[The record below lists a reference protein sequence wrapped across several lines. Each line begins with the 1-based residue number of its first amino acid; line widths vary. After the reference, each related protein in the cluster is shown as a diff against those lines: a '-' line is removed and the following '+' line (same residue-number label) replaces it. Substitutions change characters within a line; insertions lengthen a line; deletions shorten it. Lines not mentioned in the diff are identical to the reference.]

1 MNSIEEFSRQKIQEI
16 RETVGEA
23 RVLLGLSGGV
33 DSAVTAAL
41 ISRAIG
47 KRLVCIFVDHG
58 LMRKDEPEQVRGAFQ
73 AHFDMDFIGVDAGAL
88 FFERLRGVTDP
99 EEKRKRIGAAF
110 IEVFAR
116 EADKLGSIEYL
127 AQGTIRPD
135 VVESGTEDGTSL
147 VKSHHNVGGLPASIG
162 FRGLIEPLRSL
173 YKNEVRAV
181 GEALGLPAEIVW
193 RQPFPGP
200 GLGVRVVGEVT
211 PEKVAAVRESDAIL
225 REEIDNA
232 GLSRDIQQY
241 FTVLTGA
248 RSVGVTNGARTYGHV
263 MAIRAVNTD
272 DFVTGSWARIPYDV
286 LERVSARIVGEVP
299 GVNRVVYDITAKP
312 PAAIEWE

>member
-88 FFERLRGVTDP
+88 FFEQLRGVTDP